1 LFTVFSALAAADMD
15 HHRKAEGFG
24 LRQAIAV
31 IIILISCVAGYSCSR
46 KHEGTD
52 DKPLSAA
59 QAGDVAPD
67 FRLQDL
73 QGRDV
78 TLSEFRGKVVLL
90 EFWATWC
97 PPCRATVPE
106 LVSVQEKYKDRD
118 FVVLGISMDDE
129 GADLRTELLD
139 FSKQFHINYPV
150 LMGSEAVEREYKVWS
165 IPRSFLID
173 KEGRIRESYSGY
185 IDQYESK
192 VSAEVERL
200 L

>member
-1 LFTVFSALAAADMD
+1 MKRWKIKGYS
-15 HHRKAEGFG
+15 
-24 LRQAIAV
+24 LRRTIAV
-31 IIILISCVAGYSCSR
+31 ILVLVSCAAGYSCSK
-46 KHEGTD
+46 KHEGAD
-52 DKPLSAA
+52 DKPLASA
-59 QAGDVAPD
+59 QASVVAPD

-73 QGRDV
+73 QGSDI
-78 TLSEFRGKVVLL
+78 TLSQFRGKVVLL

-97 PPCRATVPE
+97 PPCRATIPE
-106 LVSVQEKYKDRD
+106 LVSIQEKYKGRD
-118 FVVLGISMDDE
+118 FVVLGISIDDE
-129 GADLRTELLD
+129 GSDLRTELLN
-139 FSKQFHINYPV
+139 FSKEFHINYPV

-173 KEGRIRESYSGY
+173 KEGMIRESYSGY

>member
-1 LFTVFSALAAADMD
+1 LPTFFFLFASDMNRR
-15 HHRKAEGFG
+15 RKTEGFS
-24 LRQAIAV
+24 LRRTIAV
-31 IIILISCVAGYSCSR
+31 ILIFVSCAAGYSCSK
-46 KHEGTD
+46 KHEGAD
-52 DKPLSAA
+52 NKPLASA
-59 QAGDVAPD
+59 QAGGVAPD

-73 QGRDV
+73 KGSDI
-78 TLSEFRGKVVLL
+78 TLSQFKGKVVLL

-97 PPCRATVPE
+97 PPCRATIPE
-106 LVSVQEKYKDRD
+106 LVSIQQKYKDRD
-118 FVVLGISMDDE
+118 FVVLGISIDDE
-129 GADLRTELLD
+129 GADLRTELLN
-139 FSKQFHINYPV
+139 FSREFHINYPV

-173 KEGRIRESYSGY
+173 KEGRIRDSYSGY